1 MSIIKLKNAGEEIT
15 LEIAAVEIVP
25 SQDPKM
31 GAQVKFDTPSG
42 DTLYVGES
50 AVERQLDRCGVATIE
65 ELAGQTIHFSRAANK
80 NPAFPPYWN
89 LDRAREGDK
98 VAKPTNG
105 NGAAKA
111 TAPKAPAVPYSS
123 PGLLPGENP
132 KFDDLINSYGECL
145 VAANSEI
152 APVLKKAGYEVTAE
166 TLTSVAATLFIQR
179 TRANV

>member
-89 LDRAREGDK
+89 LDKARNGDV
-98 VAKPTNG
+98 VAKP
-105 NGAAKA
+105 NGAAPKA
-111 TAPKAPAVPYSS
+111 TAPKAPAPPYSS

-145 VAANSEI
+145 AAANSEI